1 MRLTNYWWLLIWL
14 FAVGGLLDLYAPK
27 EQVNSFGQTEERWKW
42 LPAIILAAPYVIWT
56 AYRQRIG
63 DTELYRQIFFNASD
77 QFADIFQIILADTKD
92 FGFSVFTILF
102 KGIFGNADILFFF
115 VIAVF
120 QMICLI
126 YFLRKYSCNYW
137 ISFFLFIIS
146 TDYVSWMLNG
156 MRQFIAT
163 ALILLAT
170 DLLVKRK
177 YGPMVALIVLAATFH
192 GSALIM
198 LPIMFIVQGR
208 AWNRKTIA
216 FMLVSMIAIFYVDR
230 FTLLLNEALA
240 DTHYSDMVTNE
251 IWVSDDGTNMF
262 RVLVYSVPAL
272 VSILGIPY
280 LRQHDNR
287 MINICVNCS
296 IVTMMI
302 YLLSAVTSGIYIGRL
317 PIYTTMQ
324 GYVALPWLLGNIFEK
339 KSIRMV
345 TLIMLSAYVAFFY
358 YQMHLT
364 WRFI

>member
-1 MRLTNYWWLLIWL
+1 M
-14 FAVGGLLDLYAPK
+14 
-27 EQVNSFGQTEERWKW
+27 
-42 LPAIILAAPYVIWT
+42 
-56 AYRQRIG
+56 
-63 DTELYRQIFFNASD
+63 
-77 QFADIFQIILADTKD
+77 
-92 FGFSVFTILF
+92 FTILF

-216 FMLVSMIAIFYVDR
+216 FMLVSMIAIF
-230 FTLLLNEALA
+230 
-240 DTHYSDMVTNE
+240 MW
-251 IWVSDDGTNMF
+251 I
-262 RVLVYSVPAL
+262 VL
-272 VSILGIPY
+272 
-280 LRQHDNR
+280 H
-287 MINICVNCS
+287 CC
-296 IVTMMI
+296 
-302 YLLSAVTSGIYIGRL
+302 
-317 PIYTTMQ
+317 
-324 GYVALPWLLGNIFEK
+324 
-339 KSIRMV
+339 
-345 TLIMLSAYVAFFY
+345 
-358 YQMHLT
+358 
-364 WRFI
+364 